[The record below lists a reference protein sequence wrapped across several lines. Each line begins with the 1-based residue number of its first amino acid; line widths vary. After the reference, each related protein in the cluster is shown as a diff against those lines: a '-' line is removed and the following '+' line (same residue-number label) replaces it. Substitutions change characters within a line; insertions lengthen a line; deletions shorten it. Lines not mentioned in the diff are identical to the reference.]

1 MRAARKRGTLALPT
15 QQISSGRFEAAHR
28 AAVSQLEN
36 AGAMQKVWA
45 KDASLWRADSG
56 HARVVANRLGWIGV
70 LDKMREESGELQE
83 FSRKMRNSGARNIV
97 LLGMG
102 GSSLAPEVFALTF
115 APPGAGWRF
124 FVLDSPAPDSIRTV
138 EGVIDLRATLFVVA
152 SKSGKTIET
161 LSQFLYFHNRFQTS
175 GVRLDGQNFIAITDP
190 GSYLAQLASEYS
202 FQRTF
207 LNPSDIGRGYASL
220 PYLRP
225 CPPAPF

>member
-70 LDKMREESGELQE
+70 LDKMRQESGELQE
-83 FSRKMRNSGARNIV
+83 FSRKIRNSGVRNIV

-102 GSSLAPEVFALTF
+102 GSSPAPEGFSPTF
-115 APPGAGWRF
+115 RPPRAGCRF
-124 FVLDSPAPDSIRTV
+124 FVLDSTEPRSSQAV
-138 EGVIDLRATLFVVA
+138 GV
-152 SKSGKTIET
+152 
-161 LSQFLYFHNRFQTS
+161 
-175 GVRLDGQNFIAITDP
+175 AI
-190 GSYLAQLASEYS
+190 
-202 FQRTF
+202 
-207 LNPSDIGRGYASL
+207 
-220 PYLRP
+220 
-225 CPPAPF
+225 